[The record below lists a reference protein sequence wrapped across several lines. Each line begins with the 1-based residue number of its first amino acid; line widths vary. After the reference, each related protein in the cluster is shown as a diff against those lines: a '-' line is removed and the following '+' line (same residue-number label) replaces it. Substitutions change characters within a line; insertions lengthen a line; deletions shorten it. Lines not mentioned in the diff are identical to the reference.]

1 MNKIINK
8 KICCFPASIGGIPK
22 TYLESLSY
30 EEQLLWFCKNLKNL
44 IENANNQNDSINEAT
59 QYMKDNIEE
68 TTINVINEL
77 IQEEK
82 IYVNLKISYD
92 EINEELTIGGDLSN
106 E

>member
-8 KICCFPASIGGIPK
+8 KICCFPVSIGGIPK

-92 EINEELTIGGDLSN
+92 EINEELTIGGELSN